1 MPASWASSSVEMQ
14 AVHAILQH
22 AELYGIFGYPI
33 GHSLSPLMHNTAFA
47 HHGLDAVYLPF
58 AVPPAQV
65 EIAVKAIR
73 ALHIRGVNVTIPH
86 KQAVMAWLDE
96 LSPEA
101 RLIGAVNTVQL
112 RDDRLVG
119 YNTDGIGFLR
129 SLEEAGS
136 EVAGRTVLLLG
147 AGGAARALAVQLCLA
162 GIQRLYLAN
171 RTQTRAEELAAFLKE
186 NIPHA
191 DISVV
196 SMKGPSLSAHLPHI
210 DIVVNAT
217 SVGMHPH
224 DRMVLPFADLGPRHL
239 VCDIVY
245 RPLHT
250 PLLQAAQHQ
259 GARTVDGLGMLIH
272 QGAKAFEIWTQRS
285 FPIPLIRAKLSGAL
299 AERST
304 AGPAPNQR

>member
-1 MPASWASSSVEMQ
+1 MSSL
-14 AVHAILQH
+14 HRH
-22 AELYGIFGYPI
+22 TGLYGIFGYPI

-47 HHGLDAVYLPF
+47 HHGIDAVYLPF
-58 AVPPAQV
+58 AVHPSHLGS
-65 EIAVKAIR
+65 AVKSIV
-73 ALHIRGVNVTIPH
+73 ALPIRGVNVTIPH

-101 RLIGAVNTVQL
+101 RLIGAVNTIHLQ
-112 RDDRLVG
+112 DGRLQG

-136 EVAGRTVLLLG
+136 QVAGRTAMLLG
-147 AGGAARALAVQLCLA
+147 AGGAARAIAVQLCLSN
-162 GIQRLYLAN
+162 IRHLYLAN
-171 RTQTRAEELAAFLKE
+171 RTRTRAEELAALLRQK
-186 NIPHA
+186 IPHA

-196 SMKGPSLSAHLPHI
+196 AMEASSLAAHLSHT

-224 DRMVLPFADLGPRHL
+224 DPIILPAAGLGPRHL

-250 PLLQAAQHQ
+250 PLLQVARRR
-259 GARTVDGLGMLIH
+259 GARTVDGLGMLLH
-272 QGAKAFEIWTQRS
+272 QGAKAFEIWTEHA
-285 FPIPLIRAKLSGAL
+285 FPVSLIRARLL
-299 AERST
+299 RSLT
-304 AGPAPNQR
+304 QQSAISPPTSKE

>member
-1 MPASWASSSVEMQ
+1 VEAQ
-14 AVHAILQH
+14 TVQSILHH

-47 HHGLDAVYLPF
+47 QHGMDAVYLPF
-58 AVPPAQV
+58 AVPPAQIEV
-65 EIAVKAIR
+65 AVKAIR

-96 LSPEA
+96 LAPEA
-101 RLIGAVNTVQL
+101 RLIGAVNTIHL
-112 RDDRLVG
+112 CDGRLVG

-129 SLEEAGS
+129 SLEGAGS

-147 AGGAARALAVQLCLA
+147 AGGAARAIAVQLCLS
-162 GIQRLYLAN
+162 GIHRLDITN
-171 RTQTRAEELAAFLKE
+171 RTRTRAEELAASLKE
-186 NIPHA
+186 SIPHA

-196 SMKGPSLSAHLPHI
+196 SMEGPALAAHLPHI

-224 DRMVLPFADLGPRHL
+224 DGMVLPFASLGPRHL

-285 FPIPLIRAKLSGAL
+285 FPIPLIRAKLLEAL

-304 AGPAPNQR
+304 AGPAPNQG